1 MRSKSTL
8 VAVIYLAGFGI
19 SAWTLNKVFAGLFA
33 QFAVANRAILGDN
46 LALSGVAGAVVAA
59 AVMGYL
65 WVSKRSKNFVGEV
78 VDEVGKVAWPHWD
91 ETRTNTVVVVVFS
104 FIAAG
109 ILGVFDTIFSWLSS
123 ADITKYF
130 L

>member
-78 VDEVGKVAWPHWD
+78 VDEL
-91 ETRTNTVVVVVFS
+91 E
-104 FIAAG
+104 I
-109 ILGVFDTIFSWLSS
+109 
-123 ADITKYF
+123 
-130 L
+130 